1 MYLNMRAKQKLS
13 RAYKYNNLDRGY
25 KIMRCKIC
33 GITSY
38 EDAIN
43 AIEAGADALGFVFYE
58 KSPRYISPSDAKL
71 IIERLPP
78 FVEKV
83 GLFVNVDAQIINS
96 YIQESGCTL
105 AQLHF
110 EASNEVYE
118 QLFVPYIKV
127 IRAKKSKDILQYS
140 NEYRL
145 VDAYCEAYGGAGKRL
160 NIEWFKNIDCSK
172 IILAGGLDPQS
183 VSSLKEY
190 GFYAVDVS
198 SGVEIS
204 HGIKDS
210 KKVKEF
216 INNAKL

>member
-1 MYLNMRAKQKLS
+1 MK
-13 RAYKYNNLDRGY
+13 
-25 KIMRCKIC
+25 CKIC

-38 EDAIN
+38 KDAMM

-58 KSPRYISPSDAKL
+58 KSPRYISPSDAKK
-71 IIERLPP
+71 IISKLPP

-83 GLFVNVDAQIINS
+83 GLFVNVDAQVINS

-110 EASNEVYE
+110 EASDKVYE
-118 QLFVPYIKV
+118 QLFVPHIKV
-127 IRAKKSKDILQYS
+127 IRAKEAQDILKYS
-140 NEYRL
+140 DEYRL
-145 VDAYCEAYGGAGKRL
+145 VDAYCESYGGAGKRI
-160 NIEWFKNIDCSK
+160 NIEWFDGVDCSK
-172 IILAGGLDPQS
+172 IILAGGLNPEN

-190 GFYAVDVS
+190 GFYGVDVS

-210 KKVKEF
+210 KKVKDF
-216 INNAKL
+216 IYNAK

>member
-1 MYLNMRAKQKLS
+1 MRT
-13 RAYKYNNLDRGY
+13 
-25 KIMRCKIC
+25 KIC

-38 EDAIN
+38 KDAMI

-58 KSPRYISPSDAKL
+58 KSPRYISPLEAQA
-71 IIERLPP
+71 IIKKLPP

-96 YIQESGCTL
+96 YIQESSCTL

-110 EASNEVYE
+110 EASDEVYE
-118 QLFVPYIKV
+118 QLFVPHIKV
-127 IRAKKSKDILQYS
+127 IRAKNKEDILKYS

-160 NIEWFKNIDCSK
+160 NIEWFKDTDNSK
-172 IILAGGLDPQS
+172 IVLAGGLDAS
-183 VSSLKEY
+183 NVASLKEY
-190 GFYAVDVS
+190 GFYGVDVS

-204 HGIKDS
+204 HGKKDAQ
-210 KKVKEF
+210 KVKDF
-216 INNAKL
+216 ITNAS